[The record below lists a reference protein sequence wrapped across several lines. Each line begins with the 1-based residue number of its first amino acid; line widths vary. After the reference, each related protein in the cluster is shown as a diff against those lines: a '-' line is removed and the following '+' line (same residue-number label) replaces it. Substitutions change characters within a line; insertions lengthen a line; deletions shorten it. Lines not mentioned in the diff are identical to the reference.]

1 MRHLYFAAVKAQY
14 YVEPPGVCSHPVVRS
29 TTASVM
35 RSKSGAR
42 RLSRTGRTADNRVVP
57 SDSRRPINSRILPVV
72 KFRNGLIGSDNI
84 RFDGAVISDRLS
96 RRHRATEVVVGQ
108 RHRLRLKSAIQEAR
122 LHGRAA

>member
-1 MRHLYFAAVKAQY
+1 M
-14 YVEPPGVCSHPVVRS
+14 
-29 TTASVM
+29 
-35 RSKSGAR
+35 
-42 RLSRTGRTADNRVVP
+42 SRTGRTADNRVVP